1 MARRTEPPRV
11 PRQRMGRRDEM
22 LTVMAALLA
31 TATLLLVIVATVY
44 LLQHIAP

>member
-11 PRQRMGRRDEM
+11 PRQRMDRRGEM

-31 TATLLLVIVATVY
+31 TATLLLVIVVTIY
-44 LLQHIAP
+44 LLQNVAP